1 MLDAYCIP
9 HWGVMMT
16 TLWHD
21 LRFALR
27 MLRKD
32 PGFTTAVIITL
43 TLGIGANSAIFS
55 VVDAVLLRPLPYQ
68 NPDQLVMVWENN
80 QKEKRDQ
87 NQVSFLNFAD
97 WREQNQVFIDSAAFA
112 YWTFNLTGVD
122 QPERLRSVIAS
133 ASLFNVLGVKP
144 RLGRSFNPEEDKAG
158 HDQVVVLS
166 HSLWQRRFGA
176 DLNVVGRSINLSGGS
191 FTVIGVMPPDF
202 KFPSEDVELWAPLSA
217 PIIDTRFPQL
227 MYKRDMHFLT
237 VVARL
242 KSNIS
247 VTEAQAQMTTIG
259 RRLETQYPDSNTGY
273 GVNIV
278 PLYEQTVANS
288 RPTLLVLV
296 GVVLFVLLIACANV
310 ANLLL
315 ARAAARQ
322 KEIAMRAALGASR
335 LRIIRQL
342 LTESV
347 LLATLGGVFGL
358 MLAYWSVRTFV
369 ALGPA
374 DVPRLKDVGLDGR
387 VLVFSLLISLLTGVI
402 FGLAPALQASRS
414 NLNETLRE
422 GDRGSTTGGSA
433 NRMRNLLVIIEV
445 ALSVVLL
452 IGAGLTIKSF
462 SRLQDVDPGFDP
474 RNVLTMRFSLP
485 NTTYP
490 KLEQQEQFYRR
501 LVERLATLPG
511 VQSVGAV
518 TFAPLIGI
526 TSRFWFIV
534 EGRPV
539 ATPSER
545 PQAFHNAVTPDYF
558 RAMGIPLLK
567 GRFFTAQD
575 ESNAPG
581 VVIINQTLA
590 RRFFPNEEATGKR
603 LMLEAPLKDK
613 WLQIV
618 GVVGDVKQSK
628 LSGESG
634 FEMYTAHAQSPM
646 ATMYVVMR
654 TVAEPLTFSAA
665 IGSAVREIDK
675 DQPVSNLK
683 TMNQLLSESI
693 AQPRFRTLLLG
704 AFALVAL
711 IMVALGIYGVL
722 AYSVKQRTHE
732 MGIRMA
738 LGAQRRDILKLVIGQ
753 GMILVLIGVVLGLVG
768 AMALTRVMMSLLYEV
783 KPTDPI
789 VFISMS
795 LLVGMVALVACYI
808 PARRATRVDPLVAL
822 RYE

>member
-1 MLDAYCIP
+1 
-9 HWGVMMT
+9 MMT

-27 MLRKD
+27 MLRKN

-43 TLGIGANSAIFS
+43 ALGIGANSAIFS
-55 VVDAVLLRPLPYQ
+55 VVNAVLLRPLPYQ

-97 WREQNQVFIDSAAFA
+97 WREQNQVFIDSAAFT

-144 RLGRSFNPEEDKAG
+144 RLGRGFNPEEDKAG
-158 HDQVVVLS
+158 HDRVVVLS
-166 HSLWQRRFGA
+166 DGLWQRRFGA
-176 DLNVVGRSINLSGGS
+176 DLNVMGRSINLSGGS

-202 KFPSEDVELWAPLSA
+202 KFPAEDVELWAPLST
-217 PIIDTRFPQL
+217 PIIDARFPQL
-227 MYKRDMHFLT
+227 MHKRDMHFLT

-278 PLYEQTVANS
+278 SLYEQTVANS
-288 RPTLLVLV
+288 RQTLLVLV
-296 GVVLFVLLIACANV
+296 GVVLFVLLIASANV

-322 KEIAMRAALGASR
+322 KEIAIRIALGASR

-347 LLATLGGVFGL
+347 LLATLGGVVGM
-358 MLAYWSVRTFV
+358 MLAYLSVKTFV

-422 GDRGSTTGGSA
+422 GDRGSTKGGSA

-445 ALSVVLL
+445 ALSMVLL

-526 TSRFWFIV
+526 TSKFWFIF

-575 ESNAPG
+575 KSDAPG

-590 RRFFPNEEATGKR
+590 RRFFPNEEPMGKR

-654 TVAEPLTFSAA
+654 TVVAEPLNFSAA

-675 DQPVSNLK
+675 NQPVSNVK
-683 TMNQLLSESI
+683 TMDQLLSESI
-693 AQPRFRTLLLG
+693 AQPRFRTRLLG
-704 AFALVAL
+704 VFALVAL
-711 IMVALGIYGVL
+711 ILGALGIYGVL

-738 LGAQRRDILKLVIGQ
+738 LGAQRRDILKLVIRQ
-753 GMILVLIGVVLGLVG
+753 GMILVLIGIGLGLVG
-768 AMALTRVMMSLLYEV
+768 ALVLTRVMMSLLYEV

-795 LLVGMVALVACYI
+795 LLLGMVALVACYI
-808 PARRATRVDPLVAL
+808 PARRATKVDPLVAL